1 MISGFRVM
9 GQMKTLGEIGENRKI
24 PTESSIDKIL
34 GGGVEKKG
42 ITQFYGPPG
51 SGKTNIAIKLAV
63 ETARKG
69 KKAFFIDTEGGI
81 SVERIRQVSREF
93 FDTVA
98 ENIIVFEPSSF
109 TEQGEILSR
118 ISSLL
123 KTHGESTELVVL
135 DSAVALYRLKE
146 GKTSNLN
153 VDLGRQM
160 FLLLQMARRFDLAA
174 VITNQ
179 IYSIT
184 GNDGKDRVNPVGGTV
199 LRYWSKVIVEL
210 EMGDSP
216 GERLAILRRHR
227 NRPEGLRTGFR
238 IVADGII

>member
-81 SVERIRQVSREF
+81 SVERIRQVSGEF

-146 GKTSNLN
+146 LSL
-153 VDLGRQM
+153 
-160 FLLLQMARRFDLAA
+160 
-174 VITNQ
+174 IH
-179 IYSIT
+179 I
-184 GNDGKDRVNPVGGTV
+184 
-199 LRYWSKVIVEL
+199 
-210 EMGDSP
+210 
-216 GERLAILRRHR
+216 
-227 NRPEGLRTGFR
+227 
-238 IVADGII
+238 